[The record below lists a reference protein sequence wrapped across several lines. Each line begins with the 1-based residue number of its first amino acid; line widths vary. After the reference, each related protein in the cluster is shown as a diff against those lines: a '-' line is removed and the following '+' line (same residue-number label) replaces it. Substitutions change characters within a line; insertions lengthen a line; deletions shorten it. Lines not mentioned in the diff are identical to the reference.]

1 MESAS
6 FFKQTGIYFKKTARI
21 AFKEKVWKYIIFSV
35 IISLLVAAVVGEKMF
50 TTLDSTKSGFFTIAS
65 ACIWIGIFNSI
76 QSICK
81 EHPTIRAEYR
91 QGMSISAYMTAN
103 VLWQI
108 VICFIQSL
116 IILAV
121 CTIFVDFNSDGIITW
136 GLLEYFITIFLLTS
150 GADIMGLMISAIAPT
165 PATAMTIMPFV
176 LILQLVMSGVLFEL
190 DGWSEK
196 ISYITFSKWGMSA
209 FGSIADLNNDKYPL
223 ALSEVFPQVVRLN
236 TESCFEHT
244 TENLLTAWVWC
255 LGISLVFYIVGIIA
269 LKIKNH
275 GS

>member
-1 MESAS
+1 MEGAS

-21 AFKEKVWKYIIFSV
+21 AFKEKVWKYVIFSV
-35 IISLLVAAVVGEKMF
+35 IISFLVAAVVGEKMF

-103 VLWQI
+103 VLWQLA
-108 VICFIQSL
+108 ICFVQSL

-121 CTIFVDFNSDGIITW
+121 CTIFVDFNSDGIIMW
-136 GLLEYFITIFLLTS
+136 GLLEYFITIFLLTF
-150 GADIMGLMISAIAPT
+150 GADIMGLMISAISPT

-190 DGWSEK
+190 EGWAEK

-223 ALSEVFPQVVRLN
+223 ALSEIFPQVVRLN

-244 TENLLTAWVWC
+244 AENLLTAWGWC